1 MRAPAANLFVFWSEK
16 DPRLVSVG
24 LPPPVECH
32 SLLVGCLAVA
42 RVAGGGGR
50 IADLSAELGK
60 TGGHTGG
67 GGLIGDE
74 LASA

>member
-1 MRAPAANLFVFWSEK
+1 MRAPASNLYFLWSEK
-16 DPRLVSVG
+16 DSRLVSVG

-32 SLLVGCLAVA
+32 SLLAGCLTVA

-60 TGGHTGG
+60 IGGHTGG